1 MHSRDLI
8 EQYKSYV
15 QDWRR
20 YFHKH
25 PELSNEEFETTKTLA
40 KELESM
46 GVEVHVD
53 TERGIGL
60 IGIIHGGKPGKA
72 IALRADIDALPVHEH
87 NTVDYKSETEGKNAR
102 LWSRWSYGYFVRCC
116 QDVNV
121 YERSHRRR
129 CIFSIPTC

>member
-8 EQYKSYV
+8 EQYKGYV
-15 QDWRR
+15 QEWRR

-60 IGIIHGGKPGKA
+60 VGIIHGDKTGKA

-87 NTVDYKSETEGKNAR
+87 NTVDYKSETEGKMHACGHDGHIR
-102 LWSRWSYGYFVRCC
+102 RCKN
-116 QDVNV
+116 VNV
-121 YERSHRRR
+121 YERPHRRR
-129 CIFSIPTC
+129 RIFSLSTC